1 MKAKLVRSVKKVAA
15 VATGA
20 LFIGATMGMASVFAQ
35 GLSSLPGPF
44 VSHGAVNA
52 VVVVGA
58 SAATSDV
65 LGAIDIASALT
76 AAAAATHSSTGSFVT
91 IGTYA
96 LHSQSHTSIA
106 FAGNDTQFG
115 HFNNLS
121 VMVDAVNFTNN
132 GENYTSIENVSFS
145 SSVLP
150 YINGLNVALPSSALS
165 INSYVKGISTGHT
178 GVQNLTDN
186 FNYLIGTK
194 NYTITNYTGSNI
206 TFGSVATFNNLPVP
220 SSKTVGTNTVNL
232 IVGFK
237 NTTSGAY
244 EVELNING
252 KANQYAQTSHTTTV
266 DGVTLTLGGLL
277 IYTNGTTVL
286 SSLAVS
292 SPEYYQN
299 ITAGKNG
306 NVLSLGPYNVTTGM
320 IGTAAHG
327 VQDIVFTLAKKEMI
341 NSSFTAANSFALPSG
356 LPSISLQKLTSLTT
370 YQSSGTI
377 AAGYPATHVVVSL
390 GNAGVDRIRPVAL
403 IGSTTTKFRAAVNVT
418 HGLPNVAFGTDFRSS
433 AVSSGGLFLPP
444 DYSLEHYQTYNNGSI
459 SSPQYVVGQSEYIFP
474 APAHAA
480 FANDTTSAPTGV
492 TVNSSLLHAE
502 FYNLTSGRAYNVT
515 PSSKD
520 SVGLLYQ
527 LPNGIDLEFFQTPV
541 TYTVSSGTGEGVIY
555 NITGFANFTAGTV
568 PTKLTPLGNYSFNGY
583 NMTVTKSTVKLYNS
597 TSTTATS
604 ASEAGIR
611 SVNIT
616 GPVAELSDGVAGSV
630 VPGFNKIYVNGVGYS
645 TVNVTGGLTSG
656 NLGTMSFSGTTLT
669 YTSPYG
675 DTQSMSVAENK
686 TNFKTYDPSPANTTS
701 TPGISGAFVNDS
713 LKTGANFVVPSEN
726 YTLALSGSEVPSGS
740 VNYSVGSTLSSVSGK
755 VLGIGGVSSI
765 AAKGLTS
772 PSISELDSSFAG
784 ATNSVPVIV
793 VGGSAI
799 NTLGAELLNSSTPVG
814 SAAFTTDTGV
824 GSGEALIEM
833 YGSVKAFGNQ
843 PALWVAGYGASDTLE
858 ASEVLAA
865 SLLGEPVVSL
875 TGNKVILSTSSAS
888 YTGVSIVSTNST
900 A

>member
-1 MKAKLVRSVKKVAA
+1 
-15 VATGA
+15 
-20 LFIGATMGMASVFAQ
+20 
-35 GLSSLPGPF
+35 
-44 VSHGAVNA
+44 
-52 VVVVGA
+52 
-58 SAATSDV
+58 
-65 LGAIDIASALT
+65 
-76 AAAAATHSSTGSFVT
+76 
-91 IGTYA
+91 
-96 LHSQSHTSIA
+96 
-106 FAGNDTQFG
+106 
-115 HFNNLS
+115 
-121 VMVDAVNFTNN
+121 
-132 GENYTSIENVSFS
+132 
-145 SSVLP
+145 
-150 YINGLNVALPSSALS
+150 
-165 INSYVKGISTGHT
+165 
-178 GVQNLTDN
+178 
-186 FNYLIGTK
+186 
-194 NYTITNYTGSNI
+194 
-206 TFGSVATFNNLPVP
+206 
-220 SSKTVGTNTVNL
+220 
-232 IVGFK
+232 
-237 NTTSGAY
+237 
-244 EVELNING
+244 
-252 KANQYAQTSHTTTV
+252 
-266 DGVTLTLGGLL
+266 
-277 IYTNGTTVL
+277 
-286 SSLAVS
+286 
-292 SPEYYQN
+292 
-299 ITAGKNG
+299 
-306 NVLSLGPYNVTTGM
+306 
-320 IGTAAHG
+320 
-327 VQDIVFTLAKKEMI
+327 
-341 NSSFTAANSFALPSG
+341 
-356 LPSISLQKLTSLTT
+356 
-370 YQSSGTI
+370 
-377 AAGYPATHVVVSL
+377 
-390 GNAGVDRIRPVAL
+390 
-403 IGSTTTKFRAAVNVT
+403 
-418 HGLPNVAFGTDFRSS
+418 
-433 AVSSGGLFLPP
+433 
-444 DYSLEHYQTYNNGSI
+444 
-459 SSPQYVVGQSEYIFP
+459 
-474 APAHAA
+474 
-480 FANDTTSAPTGV
+480 
-492 TVNSSLLHAE
+492 
-502 FYNLTSGRAYNVT
+502 VT

-541 TYTVSSGTGEGVIY
+541 TYTYGGTSTGEGVIY

-583 NMTVTKSTVKLYNS
+583 NMTVTKSTVNLYNS
-597 TSTTATS
+597 SSSTTKSFA
-604 ASEAGIR
+604 AEHGIR

-616 GPVAELSDGVAGSV
+616 GPVAELSDGVTGSV